1 MAKWGSC
8 DYRQLQELEK
18 RLEQLAEVDADALC
32 RQAAGEIARI
42 LMAKARKRTP
52 VGVPPRFD
60 KPDTVEVE
68 GDKVWKQIHKKNG
81 ERVFQRR
88 RKKYRLLTTKG
99 VAQVNAWNKY
109 WSGYQ
114 GGALHRGWCILPV
127 EKVGNSYI
135 VTVKNNEPYASYVE
149 YGHRQEP
156 GRYVPALGKS
166 LKASWVKGAFMLTIS
181 EQEVRALAPGLLEK
195 MVYEALREVFT

>member
-32 RQAAGEIARI
+32 RQAAQKIAQI
-42 LMAKARKRTP
+42 LLNKVKKRTP
-52 VGVPPRFD
+52 VGRIPKFD
-60 KPDTVEVE
+60 EPKTV
-68 GDKVWKQIHKKNG
+68 KVKGASGKG
-81 ERVFQRR
+81 RTF
-88 RKKYRLLTTKG
+88 LTRSG
-99 VAQVNAWNKY
+99 AILAQY
-109 WSGYQ
+109 WSGYR
-114 GGALHRGWCILPV
+114 GGSLRDGWSILPI
-127 EKVGNSYI
+127 EKIGDSYT
-135 VTVKNNEPYASYVE
+135 VTIQNNQHYASYVE
-149 YGHRQEP
+149 YGHRQTP

-195 MVYEALREVFT
+195 MVYEALREVFA